1 MVTYLYILEL
11 DIGREEQWLNKGLRR
26 PSLLKYLLFR
36 LQRGWGKGQQK
47 SDFAEA
53 VRRSSNK
60 TLRQALSCKFS
71 WNFSR
76 TLKVYL
82 LLRGKTFINKS

>member
-1 MVTYLYILEL
+1 MSCIVLEYSKCFLCMVTYLYILEL
-11 DIGREEQWLNKGLRR
+11 DIGREVQWLNKGLHR

-60 TLRQALSCKFS
+60 NSEAGPFM
-71 WNFSR
+71 
-76 TLKVYL
+76 
-82 LLRGKTFINKS
+82 